1 MKNSK
6 NKRTMVL
13 GAILVGLLVI
23 GYKILFMSS
32 GEDILIDST
41 DSNSMVGERISVI
54 LTEVES
60 INFDTT
66 ITEDPKFKSL
76 KTIETPLISL
86 PVGKT
91 NPFSPNFGSN

>member
-6 NKRTMVL
+6 NKRTMIL

-23 GYKILFMSS
+23 AYKVLFMSS
-32 GEDILIDST
+32 SGDLLTDPT
-41 DSNSMVGERISVI
+41 DSNSMVGDRIAVV
-54 LTEVES
+54 LAEVES
-60 INFDTT
+60 INFDTSIIKDT
-66 ITEDPKFKSL
+66 KFKSL